1 MSQEYSIPRCLWE
14 SLDAVLYSKGVSLAK
29 ELAKELG
36 VSPQPLIAQLNAVER
51 TKFTIIPDDD
61 ANTYQCQEPINSG
74 AITMRCRQPTMSVS
88 KLCSHHERNSSVVP
102 VNLPLVER
110 VITSESTYVA
120 KDSIVYSL
128 DGTQCG
134 KIKGDILKLFVIS
147 DISDISDT

>member
-36 VSPQPLIAQLNAVER
+36 VSPQPLITQLNAVER

-61 ANTYQCQEPINSG
+61 SSTYQCQEPINSG
-74 AITMRCRQPTMSVS
+74 AITMRCRQPTLNPS
-88 KLCSHHERNSSVVP
+88 KLCSHHERSSSVVP
-102 VNLPLVER
+102 VNLPLVQR
-110 VITSESTYVA
+110 IVTSESTYVA

-128 DGTQCG
+128 DGKQCG
-134 KIKGDILKLFVIS
+134 KIKGDILKIF
-147 DISDISDT
+147 DISDT

>member
-29 ELAKELG
+29 EIAKELG

-61 ANTYQCQEPINSG
+61 ANTYQCQEPISSG
-74 AITMRCRQPTMSVS
+74 AVVMRCRQSTLNPS
-88 KLCSHHERNSSVVP
+88 KLCSQHERNSSAVP
-102 VNLPLVER
+102 VNLPLVQR
-110 VITSESTYVA
+110 IVTSESTYVA
-120 KDSIVYSL
+120 KDSVVYSL

-134 KIKGDILKLFVIS
+134 KIKGDILTLF
-147 DISDISDT
+147 DISDISDS

>member
-61 ANTYQCQEPINSG
+61 ANTYQCQEPISSG
-74 AITMRCRQPTMSVS
+74 TVVMRCRQPTMSVS

-110 VITSESTYVA
+110 IITSESTYVT

-134 KIKGDILKLFVIS
+134 KIKGDMLKIFVIS
-147 DISDISDT
+147 DISDS